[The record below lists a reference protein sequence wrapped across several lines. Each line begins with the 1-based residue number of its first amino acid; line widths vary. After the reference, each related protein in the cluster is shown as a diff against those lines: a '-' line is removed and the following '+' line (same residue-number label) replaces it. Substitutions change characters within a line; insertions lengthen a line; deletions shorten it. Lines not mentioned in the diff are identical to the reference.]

1 MAGDEVQLEEVLF
14 EFIPNG
20 RFVKVIAVDPISR
33 VEIAMVGDR
42 AASID
47 NRTHRFSHFLTSTK
61 ISTYAI
67 YCAPTASFQAIVVR
81 FIWTASYACQ
91 WIDFNEASR
100 QNSCPPWGPG
110 AT

>member
-47 NRTHRFSHFLTSTK
+47 TLERL
-61 ISTYAI
+61 AI
-67 YCAPTASFQAIVVR
+67 QKLKYVIAKKRDMRRAGTDNLF
-81 FIWTASYACQ
+81 
-91 WIDFNEASR
+91 
-100 QNSCPPWGPG
+100 
-110 AT
+110 